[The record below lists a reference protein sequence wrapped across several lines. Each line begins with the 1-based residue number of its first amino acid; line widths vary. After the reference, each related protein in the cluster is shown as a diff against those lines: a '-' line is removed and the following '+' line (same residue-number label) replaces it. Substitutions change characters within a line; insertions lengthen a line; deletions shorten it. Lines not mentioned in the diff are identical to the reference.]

1 MRITHHSNRR
11 FRRIIFGALFA
22 LTIVTPPLSA
32 QTPSK
37 IRLGTLVPR
46 GSSYYRQLQS
56 MGEEWRKASSGSLSL
71 TIYPDGSQGGD
82 AEMVRRIRQGQLHA
96 GLLTAVGLSQ
106 IEPAVGGMQNIP
118 LMFRD
123 LDDVDYINDKMHVM
137 LEDKLAA
144 KGFVVL
150 FWADAGWVRIFSKKP
165 VLDPEDLVPQKV
177 FCWSGEREQFSLM
190 QSLGLRPVSL
200 ETNDILPG
208 LRTGLIDA
216 VPMPPFVAL
225 AAQVD
230 TSAQHMLELNYAPLI
245 GAAVVK
251 KDVWDK
257 IPAVL
262 QQEMIKASRS
272 AGNAIKIEGRKE
284 AVESVKAM
292 QQRGLSVHKPSQ
304 ANIRAWEDLLK
315 KTYPKIRGT
324 MVPEDVFDE
333 VRRLLEEK
341 HLRQSSTL

>member
-1 MRITHHSNRR
+1 MTSPHHSKHSLQ
-11 FRRIIFGALFA
+11 RILLATLCA
-22 LTIVTPPLSA
+22 LTFAAPQLSA
-32 QTPSK
+32 QTPPK

-46 GSSYYRQLQS
+46 GSSYYKQLQS
-56 MGEEWRKASSGSLSL
+56 MGEQWRNASGGTLSL

-96 GLLTAVGLSQ
+96 GLLTAIGLSL
-106 IEPAVGGMQNIP
+106 IEPAVGGLQNIP
-118 LMFRD
+118 MMFRD

-137 LEDKLAA
+137 LENKLAA

-150 FWADAGWVRIFSKKP
+150 FWADAGWVRFFSKKP
-165 VLDPEDLVPQKV
+165 VLTPEDMMPQKV
-177 FCWSGEREQFSLM
+177 FCWSGEREQFTLM

-245 GAAVVK
+245 GAAVIK
-251 KDVWDK
+251 KEVWDS
-257 IPAVL
+257 IPAGL
-262 QQEMIKASRS
+262 QQEMLKASKS
-272 AGNAIKIEGRKE
+272 AGSAIKLEGRNE
-284 AVESVKAM
+284 AVESIKAM
-292 QQRGLSVHKPSQ
+292 QKRGLTVHKPSQ
-304 ANIRAWEDLLK
+304 ENIRAWESFIK

-333 VRRLLEEK
+333 VSRLLEEK
-341 HLRQSSTL
+341 HQLQKTTP